1 MNTRTVILGSLVLFT
16 VVRWIWLLPQDLSPS
31 ASYLA
36 LCGYNPAV
44 AYFDGPG
51 ATSVCVAL
59 GTQWAGAS
67 ALGAALL
74 WPVFAALATFA
85 LYVLVAGFSG
95 ARAALAS
102 AVLLNLLPVFN
113 TAALTPTCAM
123 PVLMFALA
131 FLACAWRGLETGSP
145 WWWLASGLC
154 AAGGLLFDYLAW
166 FFWPALIAAMLAS
179 HRWRPRLLEPGIWL
193 ATLPALA
200 VFFWLLV
207 WNSTHGW
214 VHFIGGTWQ
223 TATSLDFRTI
233 PRGIYQ
239 SAVAASPLVLV
250 ALAAGLLAALRDVRL
265 ARSAKFL
272 AIPAMIAA
280 LIAVYIMLRSEPAQ
294 AAGLLAAALA
304 IPLLGWLPLTQPMTT
319 VLFAS
324 ASLWTAGYLAIKP
337 MTRASIT
344 QEGVQQIEE
353 MRRAKTT
360 DPAAPVFLIA
370 RDAALASA
378 LAMHLQDTSFVAPGH
393 PPVYV
398 LESPYADSQYA
409 FWPRY
414 DQFVDAPAPQ
424 PPTAEPQDPFTEQD
438 GANPFLGR
446 SALYITTQSPDQ
458 LPQAITAA
466 FATHRLLAEVTTGS
480 GETLRVYLCQNYET
494 LPL

>member
-1 MNTRTVILGSLVLFT
+1 MNARAVILGSLILLT
-16 VVRWIWLLPQDLSPS
+16 IVRWIWLLPQGLSPS

-51 ATSVCVAL
+51 ATSVCIAL
-59 GTQWAGAS
+59 GTQWAGAN

-85 LYVLVAGFSG
+85 LYVLVTGFAG
-95 ARAALAS
+95 ARAAIAS

-131 FLACAWRGLETGSP
+131 FFACAWRGLETSSP
-145 WWWLASGLC
+145 WWWLAAGLC

-179 HRWRPRLLEPGIWL
+179 HRWRPRLLEPGIWI

-200 VFFWLLV
+200 VLFWLLV
-207 WNSTHGW
+207 WNSEHGW

-223 TATSLDFRTI
+223 TATTLDFRNV
-233 PRGIYQ
+233 PLGIYQ
-239 SAVAASPLVLV
+239 AAVAASPLVFV
-250 ALAAGLLAALRDVRL
+250 ALAAGLLAALRD
-265 ARSAKFL
+265 ARVARTAKFL
-272 AIPAMIAA
+272 AMPATTAA
-280 LIAVYIMLRSEPAQ
+280 FIAVYFMLRAEPAQ
-294 AAGLLAAALA
+294 APGLLAAALA
-304 IPLLGWLPLTQPMTT
+304 IPLLAWLPLTRPLATA
-319 VLFAS
+319 LLAS
-324 ASLWTAGYLAIKP
+324 AALWTAAYLALKP
-337 MTRASIT
+337 MPRALIT
-344 QEGVQQIEE
+344 PDVVQQIEE
-353 MRRAKTT
+353 MRRVQTV

-378 LAMHLQDTSFVAPGH
+378 LAMHLRDTSFVAPGH

-398 LESPYADSQYA
+398 VESPYADSQYA
-409 FWPRY
+409 LWPRY
-414 DQFVDAPAPQ
+414 DQFADAQKPQ
-424 PPTAEPQDPFTEQD
+424 VVQSQDPFTEQD

-446 SALYITTQSPDQ
+446 SALYVTTQSPDQ

-466 FATHRLLAEVTTGS
+466 FATHRPIAEITTGS
-480 GETLRVYLCQNYET
+480 GEILRVYLCSDYET
-494 LPL
+494 MPL